1 MKMKPSTLLTIYYI
15 TLQEEQQR
23 ILLRISLF
31 INKNNKKNR
40 LWKTKV
46 NKKGVSYPLVEIL
59 DQTHTQKKKR
69 KR

>member
-59 DQTHTQKKKR
+59 DQRHTQKKK